1 MFQGSQGEI
10 VVHLYIKDLNRQK
23 LDVLLYEDELQVKFC
38 TGLVFIVL
46 WMLINNN
53 YSLRWRWLVV
63 DICQAVK

>member
-1 MFQGSQGEI
+1 MFQASQGEI

-38 TGLVFIVL
+38 TELVFIVL

-53 YSLRWRWLVV
+53 YSLRWSWLVA